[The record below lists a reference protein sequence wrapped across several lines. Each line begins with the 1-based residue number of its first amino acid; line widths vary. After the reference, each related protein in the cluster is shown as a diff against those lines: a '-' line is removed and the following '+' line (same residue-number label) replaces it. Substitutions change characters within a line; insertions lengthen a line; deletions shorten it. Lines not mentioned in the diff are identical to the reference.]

1 MTRSS
6 RRSGACLAL
15 SGWLLLCGG
24 PALGGPVADPLPA
37 AEADSLVWYV
47 EELEHD
53 LALCQV
59 HAGARADSLRLRCE
73 WLAQRL
79 EWAEQD
85 QRRWYHDPRL
95 WFLVGAA
102 ATAFVLGGSLQVS
115 F

>member
-1 MTRSS
+1 MTRSL
-6 RRSGACLAL
+6 RRSGACLVA
-15 SGWLLLCGG
+15 SAWLACCAG
-24 PALGGPVADPLPA
+24 PAGAGPVDRPLPA

-47 EELEHD
+47 EQLEHD
-53 LALCQV
+53 LAICQV

-102 ATAFVLGGSLQVS
+102 SAAFVMAGSLQLS